1 MGFKFMPCLS
11 SRKYHHHHHHHVMTR
26 WAFQQLQ
33 YTPFVKWIDNKM
45 SAVLSDLFRDVNTK
59 PGTQSRVGTEH
70 TLGFQSYDHADKKLI
85 HQVDLH
91 ANAHTSELSSSLTHR
106 HFVPAPVSMFKRYLQ
121 LCRALLQ
128 PAADLWSPHTNAH
141 TPIFQWALQ
150 HQSFQIPGCWHKGS
164 GEAERGEC
172 GKFHK

>member
-1 MGFKFMPCLS
+1 
-11 SRKYHHHHHHHVMTR
+11 MTR

-91 ANAHTSELSSSLTHR
+91 ANTHTHLWTIFLPHTSSLCSCPSKHVQKVLTAVQGITAACSRFVISTHKR
-106 HFVPAPVSMFKRYLQ
+106 THSYFSMSTTASIIPDTR
-121 LCRALLQ
+121 LLTQ
-128 PAADLWSPHTNAH
+128 GLWGGRKGGV
-141 TPIFQWALQ
+141 WK
-150 HQSFQIPGCWHKGS
+150 IP
-164 GEAERGEC
+164 
-172 GKFHK
+172 